1 MKITLKLFSSLSEY
15 LPPETADNT
24 VTVSVADSMTA
35 HELIDQYHLPRTE
48 ARVVMVNGEFLPA
61 EARDVALQDG
71 DVMSVWPSL
80 QGG

>member
-15 LPPETADNT
+15 LPPEAEDNT
-24 VTVSVADSMTA
+24 VAASVADAMTA
-35 HELIDQYHLPRTE
+35 HELIDQYHLPRAE

-61 EARDVALQDG
+61 EACDLPLQDG